1 MHPAPDS
8 PDPQPSA
15 SRRMPASSVLPA
27 PRFRYSPVVVAGGFA
42 FVSGMVGLDAAT
54 GRLADGGVYGETR
67 QILFCAVSRAEV
79 GHEQG
84 WSLEQLVVARIYCAD
99 FARFADVNRAWEERF
114 ADVAPPA
121 RTSLGATGLP
131 LGALVEM
138 EFQLVVR

>member
-67 QILFCAVSRAEV
+67 QILDNLAALCD
-79 GHEQG
+79 EQG